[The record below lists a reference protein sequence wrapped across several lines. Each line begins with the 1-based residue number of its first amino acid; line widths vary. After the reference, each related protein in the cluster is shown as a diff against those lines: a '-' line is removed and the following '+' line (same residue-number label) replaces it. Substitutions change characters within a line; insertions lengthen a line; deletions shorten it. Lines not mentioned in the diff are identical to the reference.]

1 MAQAGRRPTKEV
13 LEDAQWLDGDERSTW
28 LALAGVMV
36 KLPAA
41 LDAQLQRDAGL
52 SFFEYMVLAM
62 LSERP
67 ARTMRMS
74 ELAALT
80 HASPSRLSH
89 VASRLEKQKY
99 LRREPCPHDG
109 RATNAVL
116 TNAGM
121 DKVVAAAP
129 GHVAAV
135 RAHVFDALTVS
146 QRAQLRSIGTRIL
159 SQIDS
164 AGSCPRGVTTSTQE

>member
-1 MAQAGRRPTKEV
+1 MEP
-13 LEDAQWLDGDERSTW
+13 QWLDGDERSTW
-28 LALAGVMV
+28 LALAAVMI

-41 LDAQLQRDAGL
+41 LDAQLQRDSGL

-67 ARTMRMS
+67 QRTMRMS
-74 ELAALT
+74 ELAGLT
-80 HASPSRLSH
+80 NASLSRLSH

-99 LRREPCPHDG
+99 LRREPCAEDR

-116 TNAGM
+116 TETGM
-121 DKVVAAAP
+121 AKVVASAP

-135 RAHVFDALTVS
+135 RELVFDALTMA

-159 SQIDS
+159 AKVDS
-164 AGSCPRGVTTSTQE
+164 AEACGPGR

>member
-1 MAQAGRRPTKEV
+1 MAQAGRRPTKEA
-13 LEDAQWLDGDERSTW
+13 LEDVQWLDGDERSTW
-28 LALAGVMV
+28 LALAAVMV

-62 LSERP
+62 PSERP

-89 VASRLEKQKY
+89 GESVGSRGTCVVSPVRTTVAPQMQFSPMPAWTRWSPRLPATW
-99 LRREPCPHDG
+99 RPCG
-109 RATNAVL
+109 R
-116 TNAGM
+116 
-121 DKVVAAAP
+121 
-129 GHVAAV
+129 
-135 RAHVFDALTVS
+135 
-146 QRAQLRSIGTRIL
+146 
-159 SQIDS
+159 
-164 AGSCPRGVTTSTQE
+164 TSSMR